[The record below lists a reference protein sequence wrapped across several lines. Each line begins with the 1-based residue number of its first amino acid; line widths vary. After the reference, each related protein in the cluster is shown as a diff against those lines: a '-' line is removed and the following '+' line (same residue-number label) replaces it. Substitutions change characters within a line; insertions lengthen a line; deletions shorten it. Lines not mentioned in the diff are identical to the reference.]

1 MTTDDLRPIGSVRD
15 ARMRASLTCRTT
27 LPAMVTSATTP
38 TQHTK
43 ADRSALATL
52 DLEALRPTKLCLK
65 FQQSARS
72 APTA

>member
-1 MTTDDLRPIGSVRD
+1 
-15 ARMRASLTCRTT
+15 
-27 LPAMVTSATTP
+27 MVTSATTP